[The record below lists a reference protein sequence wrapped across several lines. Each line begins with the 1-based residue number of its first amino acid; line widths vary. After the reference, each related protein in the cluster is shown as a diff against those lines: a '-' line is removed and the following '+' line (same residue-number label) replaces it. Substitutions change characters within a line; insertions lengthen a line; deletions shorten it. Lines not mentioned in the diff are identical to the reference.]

1 MLLPVAW
8 VSRGQVYDI
17 VVPSGVV
24 LTNNQWHLDGYS
36 IVEANN
42 NQYLVITPESYQF
55 CKLWPF
61 DAFLFSRRVR
71 DVVLSYKPCVY
82 QNELGWFV
90 EGRRF
95 CYFARSNGSYSV
107 LYALPTYYNYWFKF
121 RYLRYVD
128 LREYYWFNPRFVP
141 TPMPYMRHY
150 YYPPYYQRPLLQPR
164 YEPYR
169 PPRQKPEYVPQPRRS
184 RPMYQPKQTP
194 PEQKPNNQ
202 PPRRIK
208 RSSSGASEVRSTPPQ
223 GRPIRRGNENSSNKA
238 DNQTSRP
245 RRR

>member
-1 MLLPVAW
+1 M
-8 VSRGQVYDI
+8 YDFF
-17 VVPSGVV
+17 VPNEVV

-42 NQYLVITPESYQF
+42 NQYLVFTPEGFQIYR
-55 CKLWPF
+55 LWPF
-61 DAFLFSRRVR
+61 DAFLFSQRVR
-71 DVVLSYKPCVY
+71 DAVLSYKPCVY
-82 QNELGWFV
+82 QHELGWFV

-95 CYFARSNGSYSV
+95 CYFARSSGSYSV
-107 LYALPTYYNYWFKF
+107 LYTLPTYYNYWFDF

-141 TPMPYMRHY
+141 MPLTPPRHY
-150 YYPPYYQRPLLQPR
+150 DYPPYYHRPMPWPR

-184 RPMYQPKQTP
+184 KPIYQPKQTP
-194 PEQKPNNQ
+194 PEQKPPANPNNQ

-208 RSSSGASEVRSTPPQ
+208 RSGSGASEVQNAPPQ
-223 GRPIRRGNENSSNKA
+223 SRPIRRGNENSSNKA
-238 DNQTSRP
+238 ENQTSRP